1 MAKLKHSLR
10 SYFKTPI
17 FSLKKNFICFS
28 GNLYRKKTISLLCIE
43 CRIKIFQLVCCKCIE
58 YIQTVQ
64 PNFGKNLR
72 GCHSLVIIFEVDDPF
87 WPKSLQ
93 AKRLIPDAYE
103 MSQIKAEISLRTNV
117 KLNFHEN
124 VGCQWYQWIPDFL

>member
-1 MAKLKHSLR
+1 MKRLILFAERKHNFRNLNFFIVKEFVMSLFLFR
-10 SYFKTPI
+10 NRAIEIRNVPLIKFMKPEKRVI
-17 FSLKKNFICFS
+17 NCPSLKKALYKQE
-28 GNLYRKKTISLLCIE
+28 NLNKEVSSISLLCIE

-87 WPKSLQ
+87 
-93 AKRLIPDAYE
+93 
-103 MSQIKAEISLRTNV
+103 
-117 KLNFHEN
+117 
-124 VGCQWYQWIPDFL
+124 